1 MLSRPEL
8 VFGYGS
14 LAGSVP
20 GATLAKLAGHRRTW
34 GVAMDNTND
43 IPGYKHYLAPDGERP
58 AVRVAFLDLEEDSDM
73 AVNGVCFPASGLEEL
88 DARER
93 NYVRRD
99 VSDLVQEDAGRVWA
113 YFGSPEGRRRRSEG
127 EVVVCREY
135 LEGVESGF
143 RRLGDSEHR
152 AFVDSTDLGTLPVWD
167 LVQVDH
173 P

>member
-1 MLSRPEL
+1 VPPEL

-20 GATLAKLAGHRRTW
+20 GVTPANLAGHRRTW
-34 GVAMDNTND
+34 GVAMDNTQD
-43 IPGYKHYLAPDGERP
+43 IPAYKHYRTPDGQRP
-58 AVRVAFLDLEEDSDM
+58 AVRVAFLDLEEDPGT

-99 VSDLVQEDAGRVWA
+99 VSDLVQGAAGRVWA

-135 LEGVESGF
+135 LEGVEGGF
-143 RRLGDSEHR
+143 RRLGPREHQ
-152 AFVDSTDLGTLPVWD
+152 AFLDSTDLGALPVWD
-167 LVQVDH
+167 LVRVDH
-173 P
+173 R